1 MTKYLFPKIMKFI
14 NNASDSMN
22 DSGNR
27 EKYCQNYAM
36 EQGFYFTFSWTLE
49 LIFFIFFNFIKLLY
63 QHKKTNRSDYLS
75 RKIST
80 GLNPLKQDNNF
91 FNCNKIKLKIC
102 YAFQYISQ
110 KM

>member
-1 MTKYLFPKIMKFI
+1 MTKYLFPKIIKFI

-36 EQGFYFTFSWTLE
+36 EQGFYFTILRTLE
-49 LIFFIFFNFIKLLY
+49 LIFLNSNFIKLPY
-63 QHKKTNRSDYLS
+63 QHKKTNRSDYLY